1 VGAKPAR
8 ERLAPL
14 FSFTERLFEPLETFF
29 STGCAGALAAP
40 FFGWGACLTG
50 GFFAVGAVFEGDLGA
65 GGFLLPPVLMS
76 GFFFEAVT
84 LPFLTRGFGKLFTGA
99 FFSWAGFFAATL
111 LTGFS
116 LVFLTNDLEGFT
128 PFL

>member
-1 VGAKPAR
+1 
-8 ERLAPL
+8 
-14 FSFTERLFEPLETFF
+14 
-29 STGCAGALAAP
+29 
-40 FFGWGACLTG
+40 LTG
-50 GFFAVGAVFEGDLGA
+50 GFFAVGAVFGGDLGA
-65 GGFLLPPVLMS
+65 GGFLLAPVLMS

-84 LPFLTRGFGKLFTGA
+84 LPFLTRGFGELFTGA

-128 PFL
+128 PFLWVEEAFPEDLPDLDDLDNFFNG